1 MRRFYLY
8 FFFIPFFF
16 TSLYAQKDLIES
28 QPEIIFNYD
37 KLKEEQD
44 NFTLQFDFNKAV
56 LMMEKK
62 EYKKAIEIFKQTAT
76 IIKIPSFLNIA
87 IAYYKLEEFDNAKLY
102 LNNIYEYKKAI
113 FTDTYSYMS
122 ACYYL
127 YQISKDT
134 QYLDI
139 IIDISK
145 KHKNLTEH
153 SKRMLADTL
162 IILKDYEKALEVL
175 NNMKFPLDLKK
186 AILYLKLRNY
196 EKAQEF
202 LIKAKEKTFN
212 QNMIDKILWIMVYR
226 DLKANDLEKL
236 VENLDL
242 INKRK
247 SNFKANLELPLQ
259 IFFNKDK
266 YTSKDY
272 LDFITNFTVKRE
284 IDYLFYFAPFVF
296 SDSQEIIYDIS
307 KGFIFKSKQNIQSL
321 EKMVEYNAKFIE
333 IIKEDPIIRVKKLK
347 ELITPKTKSYV
358 YYNLALSYAQIFD
371 FNNAYNYFEKA
382 YKLNPGNKLYAVMT
396 LIAAKRIDKK
406 VSDFEYIDTNI
417 KSEHGLYKYFGLS
430 LYKAVLNNQFNVK
443 VDPLYYKDTIF
454 YKALDYLSLK
464 KENKDTLAHPL
475 FEEYYKDP
483 FVYLIKLVKRD
494 KKQNDFEYF
503 SKLQDSVPLF
513 INDNFLE
520 GPLVVTRYYL
530 DILKAM
536 GLFYKANLNIENKQ
550 TPSYLRTRALKQLYL
565 GNADETIKILNDL
578 QKEYGLEDRYTMYMQ
593 VAALLDQ
600 EKYNE
605 ASIQISLIKAILN
618 DHDADF
624 LTGVQL
630 IQELKLSSAK
640 QYFKSKYL
648 DSMIDFRLL
657 NIDEFLESL

>member
-8 FFFIPFFF
+8 FFFIFFFF

-76 IIKIPSFLNIA
+76 VIKIPSFLNIA
-87 IAYYKLEEFDNAKLY
+87 IAYYKLNELDNAKLY

-134 QYLDI
+134 RYLDI

-162 IILKDYEKALEVL
+162 IILKDYEKALDVL

-196 EKAQEF
+196 EKAEEF
-202 LIKAKEKTFN
+202 LIKAKEKSFN

-226 DLKANDLEKL
+226 DLKSNDLEKL
-236 VENLDL
+236 IENLDL

-247 SNFKANLELPLQ
+247 TNLKANLELPLQ

-272 LDFITNFTVKRE
+272 LDFVTNFSTKRE

-430 LYKAVLNNQFNVK
+430 LYKAVLNNEFNVK

-464 KENKDTLAHPL
+464 KQNKDTLSHAL

-536 GLFYKANLNIENKQ
+536 GLFYKANLDMQNKQ
-550 TPSYLRTRALKQLYL
+550 TPSYLRTRALKQLYI
-565 GNADETIKILNDL
+565 GNSNETIKILNDL
-578 QKEYGLEDRYTMYMQ
+578 QKEYGLEDRYTMYLQ

-600 EKYNE
+600 GKYNE

-618 DHDADF
+618 DQDADF